1 MKLPRFAPLTGIAF
15 VVLLI
20 IGFGPVGG
28 ESPGSD
34 DSASKIA
41 AFYHDHQTKE
51 VAAAFIVA
59 VAVIFLAMF
68 VVALRD
74 YLRGAGGEGDFWP
87 TVALVGGVVSV
98 AGFCLALVVHAALV
112 DGGHNQLPGDAM
124 IALNAVDN
132 WDFFAFAFPLTI
144 MLFGVAGATL
154 KGGAN
159 LPKWLAWAA
168 LVIGILFFAGPIG
181 FFAFLLTGIWVIVA
195 SIVMYRRMSAPA
207 TAAAPT
213 A

>member
-28 ESPGSD
+28 DTPGSD
-34 DSASKIA
+34 DSASKIS

-51 VAAAFIVA
+51 VVAAVIVA
-59 VAVIFLAMF
+59 LAVIFFAMF
-68 VVALRD
+68 IVALRD
-74 YLRGAGGEGDFWP
+74 YLRGDGANGDFWP

-98 AGFCLALVVHAALV
+98 AGFCLAITVHAALV
-112 DGGHNQLPGDAM
+112 DGAHNKLPGDAM

-154 KGGAN
+154 KGQAD
-159 LPKWLAWAA
+159 LPKWLGWLA
-168 LVIGILFFAGPIG
+168 LVIGILFFAGPLG
-181 FFAFLLTGIWVIVA
+181 FIAFLLTGIWIIIA
-195 SIVMYRRMSAPA
+195 SVVMYRRAGAA
-207 TAAAPT
+207 TA
-213 A
+213 

>member
-15 VVLLI
+15 VVLLV

-28 ESPGSD
+28 ETPGSD
-34 DSASKIA
+34 DSASKIS

-51 VAAAFIVA
+51 VVAAVIVA
-59 VAVIFLAMF
+59 LAVIFLAMF

-98 AGFCLALVVHAALV
+98 AGFCLAITVHAALV
-112 DGGHNQLPGDAM
+112 DGGHNKLPGDAM

-144 MLFGVAGATL
+144 MLFGVAGSIL
-154 KGGAN
+154 KAGAE
-159 LPKWLAWAA
+159 LPKWLGWVA
-168 LVIGILFFAGPIG
+168 LVIGILFFAGPVG
-181 FFAFLLTGIWVIVA
+181 FFAFLLTGIWIIVA
-195 SIVMYRRMSAPA
+195 SVMMYRRSTAAPA
-207 TAAAPT
+207 AAA
-213 A
+213 